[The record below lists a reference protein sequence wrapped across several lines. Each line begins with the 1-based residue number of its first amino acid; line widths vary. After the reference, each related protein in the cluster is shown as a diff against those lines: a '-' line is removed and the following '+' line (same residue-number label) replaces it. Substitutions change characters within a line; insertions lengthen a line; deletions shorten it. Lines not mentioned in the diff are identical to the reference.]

1 MADAALKLTEED
13 AIRALIDD
21 WIKAA
26 KAGDV
31 GKIMTLYTPDIRA
44 FDAISKLEFKGLEA
58 YRTHWKMCMEMMPG
72 SEMIMDLHDLEIEQ
86 SGELAFAHYLSLCGG
101 TDEKGETQTGWMRA
115 TVCCRK
121 TAEGWKIS
129 HEHYSSPFDPETM
142 QIINAR

>member
-13 AIRALIDD
+13 AIRALIDE
-21 WIKAA
+21 WVRAA
-26 KAGDV
+26 KTADLDAV
-31 GKIMTLYTPDIRA
+31 AACYTPDIRA

-58 YRTHWKMCMEMMPG
+58 YRAHWKMCMEMMPG

-86 SGELAFAHYLSLCGG
+86 NGELAFAHYLSLCGG

-121 TAEGWKIS
+121 TADGWKIS

-142 QIINAR
+142 QIISTR